1 MEQEL
6 KDEVVR
12 LINLRKT
19 TGYDVKKMVEI
30 IKNNIDDR
38 YTCCTHCAAQIKYAQ
53 RILSNWFNSLKI
65 QEEQIQPPVVE
76 TKEPGCTKCGA
87 GKKKHKS

>member
-30 IKNNIDDR
+30 IRNNVDAR
-38 YTCCTHCAAQIKYAQ
+38 YTCCSHCAAQIKYAQ
-53 RILSNWFNSLKI
+53 RILTNWYNSQQT
-65 QEEQIQPPVVE
+65 QEEQIQSPVVE
-76 TKEPGCTKCGA
+76 TKEPGCTKCGQ
-87 GKKKHKS
+87 GRKKNKG